1 MKERNDIGNI
11 REVEQL
17 KSRWRRLNE
26 DYIDYHWLTNELDK
40 TGRKHKLSRFRFE
53 DFPYYDI
60 MQSIVGDTMAT
71 GEFIRGSQD
80 IRTSSLVARVFPTI
94 EQADDERFDC
104 DHDDQLPNMEK
115 TSANDVEKP
124 LSAAQRRAEMID
136 EAMKK
141 NRKRKALDDQVKLEL
156 RKQNSKSLADLA
168 KSVKLMAHAFAA
180 KYNANIDDSDEE

>member
-1 MKERNDIGNI
+1 MENRQGTSAKWSSQLDREFLDIYAQAAGKPHYVASGGKSLKASGWQWVLAKMKERNDIGNI

-17 KSRWRRLNE
+17 KSRWRHLKE
-26 DYIDYHWLTNELDK
+26 DYIDYHWLTVQHSVGGRAGMTSDQWNELDK

-94 EQADDERFDC
+94 E
-104 DHDDQLPNMEK
+104 
-115 TSANDVEKP
+115 
-124 LSAAQRRAEMID
+124 
-136 EAMKK
+136 
-141 NRKRKALDDQVKLEL
+141 
-156 RKQNSKSLADLA
+156 
-168 KSVKLMAHAFAA
+168 
-180 KYNANIDDSDEE
+180 